1 MFVPRVNKSPQT
13 VATNYK
19 WSMPSGVVVT
29 VAPMPVVVT
38 VVTVTIAVVAMVAV
52 VITVAV
58 ADIATK
64 SLRKAKST
72 IAANGAEHVFAM
84 VQGKLKG
91 NEIIECG
98 LVAQVKAPKPV
109 TASAA

>member
-1 MFVPRVNKSPQT
+1 V
-13 VATNYK
+13 Y
-19 WSMPSGVVVT
+19 PSEQQIFKPKDKPVTQLTLTTRALKVT
-29 VAPMPVVVT
+29 VPLDA
-38 VVTVTIAVVAMVAV
+38 AEVAALPSPDGQVRSQLFIV
-52 VITVAV
+52 CEGKIYT

-72 IAANGAEHVFAM
+72 IAASGVSNTFVM

-98 LVAQVKAPKPV
+98 LTAQVKVAR
-109 TASAA
+109 T